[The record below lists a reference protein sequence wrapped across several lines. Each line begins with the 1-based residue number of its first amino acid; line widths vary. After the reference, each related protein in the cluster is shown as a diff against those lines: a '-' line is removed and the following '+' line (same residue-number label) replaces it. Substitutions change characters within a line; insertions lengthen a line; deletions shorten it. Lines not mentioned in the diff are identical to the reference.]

1 MIEQALAYVQAHLDE
16 FLDGYKELLRIPSI
30 STDPA
35 YKEELLRCAAW
46 VVAEMERI
54 GLKNCRTLPT
64 AGHPVVYGEW
74 LEAGPDKPTVLVYA
88 HYDVQPVDPLSLW
101 ESAPFEPTVREGKLF
116 ARGAID
122 DKSGV
127 WGNLKAFEAMF
138 AADGKLPVN
147 IKVCFE
153 GEEEMASPNMHAFV
167 AANKELLA
175 ADAVLLCD
183 GGFKPERPSITY
195 ALRGALAA
203 EVTIRG
209 PKKDLHS
216 GAYGGVVHNPLHLA
230 GKIVGS
236 FHDETGRIQI
246 PGYYDAVR
254 ALSESESAAMHDNWE
269 QIKDRVMEGST
280 VDKLWAGPMGTP
292 PERIT
297 ALPTLDV
304 NGISGGYEGP
314 GIKTIIPSSATFKL
328 TMRLVADQDPEVIA
342 GLFTDH
348 VMGFATDTLDIDV
361 QILAKGWPVTMEF
374 EGPLINAVQTA
385 LKATTGL
392 EANLTRGGGSIP
404 IGGMFQQELG
414 APLTALGVGF
424 GENVHSPNEYLELE
438 HFQTGIDTLLH
449 FYYAY
454 GE

>member
-54 GLKNCRTLPT
+54 GLNNCRTLPT

-280 VDKLWAGPMGTP
+280 VDKLWAEPMGTP

-314 GIKTIIPSSATFKL
+314 GIKTIIPSSATFKV

-348 VMGFATDTLDIDV
+348 VMSFATDTLDIDV

>member
-314 GIKTIIPSSATFKL
+314 GIKTIIPSSATFKV